1 MLQCT
6 ADTLADAV
14 LITTAHAWQHQG
26 KTLFISRKTYRIDGS
41 GQMAITVDV
50 EVASD
55 TPHPA
60 RIGLNCQLAQV
71 AERVN
76 WLGLGPQE
84 NYPDRLTAA
93 CFDRWDLPLS
103 DMYTPYVFPSE
114 NGLRCG
120 TRELNYGPH
129 QWRGDFQF
137 NISRYSQQ
145 QLMETSH
152 RHLLHAEEGTWL
164 NIDGFHMGI
173 GGDDSEPVSI
183 GGIPAERRSL
193 PLPVGLV
200 SKIIITGQ
208 AMSARISRKE
218 IHYVLFKKHKLL
230 DVRFILFLLLF
241 IMGAYFPFFPIWLH
255 DINHISKSDTGII
268 FAAISLFSL
277 LFQPLFG
284 LLSDKLGLRKY
295 LLWIITGML
304 VMFAPFFIFIFG
316 PLLQYNILVGSIVGG
331 IYLGFCFNAGAP
343 AVEAFIEKVSRRS
356 NFEFGRARMFGCV
369 GWALCASIV
378 GIMFTINNQFVFWLG
393 SGCALILAVLLFFAK
408 TDAPSSATVAN
419 AVGANH
425 SAFSL
430 KLALELFRQPKLW
443 FLSLYVIGVSC
454 TYDVFD
460 QQFANFFTS
469 FFATGEQGTR
479 VFGYVT
485 TMGEL
490 LNASIMFF
498 APLIINR
505 IGGKNALLLA
515 GTIMSVRIIGSSFAT
530 SALEVVILK
539 TLHMFEVPF
548 LLVGCFK
555 YITSQFEVRFS
566 ATIYLV
572 CFCFFKQLA
581 MIFMSVLAGNMYES
595 IGFRGAY
602 LVLGLVALGFT
613 LISVFTLSGPGPLSL
628 LRRQVNEVA

>member
-1 MLQCT
+1 MYYLKNT
-6 ADTLADAV
+6 NF
-14 LITTAHAWQHQG
+14 WMFG
-26 KTLFISRKTYRIDGS
+26 LFFFFY
-41 GQMAITVDV
+41 
-50 EVASD
+50 
-55 TPHPA
+55 
-60 RIGLNCQLAQV
+60 
-71 AERVN
+71 
-76 WLGLGPQE
+76 
-84 NYPDRLTAA
+84 
-93 CFDRWDLPLS
+93 F
-103 DMYTPYVFPSE
+103 
-114 NGLRCG
+114 
-120 TRELNYGPH
+120 
-129 QWRGDFQF
+129 
-137 NISRYSQQ
+137 
-145 QLMETSH
+145 
-152 RHLLHAEEGTWL
+152 
-164 NIDGFHMGI
+164 
-173 GGDDSEPVSI
+173 
-183 GGIPAERRSL
+183 
-193 PLPVGLV
+193 
-200 SKIIITGQ
+200 
-208 AMSARISRKE
+208 
-218 IHYVLFKKHKLL
+218 
-230 DVRFILFLLLF
+230 F

-581 MIFMSVLAGNMYES
+581 MIFMSHIGRNFYANFNLTIVDDYTVTIGDNVLIAPN
-595 IGFRGAY
+595 
-602 LVLGLVALGFT
+602 V
-613 LISVFTLSGPGPLSL
+613 TLSVTGHPVHHELRKNGEMYSFPITIGNNVWIGSHVVINPGVTIGDNSVIGAGSIVTKDIPPN
-628 LRRQVNEVA
+628 VVAAGVPCRVIREINDRDKHYYFKDYKVESSV

>member
-1 MLQCT
+1 MYYLKNT
-6 ADTLADAV
+6 NF
-14 LITTAHAWQHQG
+14 WMFG
-26 KTLFISRKTYRIDGS
+26 LFFFFY
-41 GQMAITVDV
+41 
-50 EVASD
+50 
-55 TPHPA
+55 
-60 RIGLNCQLAQV
+60 
-71 AERVN
+71 
-76 WLGLGPQE
+76 
-84 NYPDRLTAA
+84 
-93 CFDRWDLPLS
+93 F
-103 DMYTPYVFPSE
+103 
-114 NGLRCG
+114 
-120 TRELNYGPH
+120 
-129 QWRGDFQF
+129 
-137 NISRYSQQ
+137 
-145 QLMETSH
+145 
-152 RHLLHAEEGTWL
+152 
-164 NIDGFHMGI
+164 
-173 GGDDSEPVSI
+173 
-183 GGIPAERRSL
+183 
-193 PLPVGLV
+193 
-200 SKIIITGQ
+200 
-208 AMSARISRKE
+208 
-218 IHYVLFKKHKLL
+218 
-230 DVRFILFLLLF
+230 F

-369 GWALCASIV
+369 GWALCASI
-378 GIMFTINNQFVFWLG
+378 
-393 SGCALILAVLLFFAK
+393 
-408 TDAPSSATVAN
+408 
-419 AVGANH
+419 
-425 SAFSL
+425 
-430 KLALELFRQPKLW
+430 
-443 FLSLYVIGVSC
+443 
-454 TYDVFD
+454 
-460 QQFANFFTS
+460 
-469 FFATGEQGTR
+469 
-479 VFGYVT
+479 
-485 TMGEL
+485 
-490 LNASIMFF
+490 MFF

-595 IGFRGAY
+595 IGFQGAY

>member
-1 MLQCT
+1 MYYLKNT
-6 ADTLADAV
+6 NF
-14 LITTAHAWQHQG
+14 WMFG
-26 KTLFISRKTYRIDGS
+26 LFFFFY
-41 GQMAITVDV
+41 
-50 EVASD
+50 
-55 TPHPA
+55 
-60 RIGLNCQLAQV
+60 
-71 AERVN
+71 
-76 WLGLGPQE
+76 
-84 NYPDRLTAA
+84 
-93 CFDRWDLPLS
+93 F
-103 DMYTPYVFPSE
+103 
-114 NGLRCG
+114 
-120 TRELNYGPH
+120 
-129 QWRGDFQF
+129 
-137 NISRYSQQ
+137 
-145 QLMETSH
+145 
-152 RHLLHAEEGTWL
+152 
-164 NIDGFHMGI
+164 
-173 GGDDSEPVSI
+173 
-183 GGIPAERRSL
+183 
-193 PLPVGLV
+193 
-200 SKIIITGQ
+200 
-208 AMSARISRKE
+208 
-218 IHYVLFKKHKLL
+218 
-230 DVRFILFLLLF
+230 F

-356 NFEFGRARMFGCV
+356 HFEFGRARMFGCV

-505 IGGKNALLLA
+505 IGGKNALL
-515 GTIMSVRIIGSSFAT
+515 
-530 SALEVVILK
+530 
-539 TLHMFEVPF
+539 
-548 LLVGCFK
+548 VGCFK

-595 IGFRGAY
+595 IGFQGAY

>member
-1 MLQCT
+1 MTMITDSLAVVLQRRDWENPGVTQLNRLAAHPPFASWRNSEEARTDRPSQQLRSLNGEWRFAWFPAPEAVPESWLECDLPE
-6 ADTLADAV
+6 ADTVVVPSNWQMHGYDAPIYTNV
-14 LITTAHAWQHQG
+14 
-26 KTLFISRKTYRIDGS
+26 TYP
-41 GQMAITVDV
+41 ITVNPPFV
-50 EVASD
+50 P
-55 TPHPA
+55 T
-60 RIGLNCQLAQV
+60 
-71 AERVN
+71 
-76 WLGLGPQE
+76 E
-84 NYPDRLTAA
+84 NPTGCYSLT
-93 CFDRWDLPLS
+93 
-103 DMYTPYVFPSE
+103 
-114 NGLRCG
+114 
-120 TRELNYGPH
+120 
-129 QWRGDFQF
+129 F
-137 NISRYSQQ
+137 NVDES
-145 QLMETSH
+145 
-152 RHLLHAEEGTWL
+152 
-164 NIDGFHMGI
+164 
-173 GGDDSEPVSI
+173 
-183 GGIPAERRSL
+183 
-193 PLPVGLV
+193 
-200 SKIIITGQ
+200 
-208 AMSARISRKE
+208 
-218 IHYVLFKKHKLL
+218 
-230 DVRFILFLLLF
+230 
-241 IMGAYFPFFPIWLH
+241 
-255 DINHISKSDTGII
+255 
-268 FAAISLFSL
+268 
-277 LFQPLFG
+277 
-284 LLSDKLGLRKY
+284 
-295 LLWIITGML
+295 
-304 VMFAPFFIFIFG
+304 
-316 PLLQYNILVGSIVGG
+316 
-331 IYLGFCFNAGAP
+331 
-343 AVEAFIEKVSRRS
+343 
-356 NFEFGRARMFGCV
+356 CV

-595 IGFRGAY
+595 IGFQGAY

>member
-1 MLQCT
+1 MYYLKNT
-6 ADTLADAV
+6 NF
-14 LITTAHAWQHQG
+14 WMFG
-26 KTLFISRKTYRIDGS
+26 LFFFFY
-41 GQMAITVDV
+41 
-50 EVASD
+50 
-55 TPHPA
+55 
-60 RIGLNCQLAQV
+60 
-71 AERVN
+71 
-76 WLGLGPQE
+76 
-84 NYPDRLTAA
+84 
-93 CFDRWDLPLS
+93 F
-103 DMYTPYVFPSE
+103 
-114 NGLRCG
+114 
-120 TRELNYGPH
+120 
-129 QWRGDFQF
+129 
-137 NISRYSQQ
+137 
-145 QLMETSH
+145 
-152 RHLLHAEEGTWL
+152 
-164 NIDGFHMGI
+164 
-173 GGDDSEPVSI
+173 
-183 GGIPAERRSL
+183 
-193 PLPVGLV
+193 
-200 SKIIITGQ
+200 
-208 AMSARISRKE
+208 
-218 IHYVLFKKHKLL
+218 
-230 DVRFILFLLLF
+230 F

-331 IYLGFCFNAGAP
+331 IYLGFCFNAG
-343 AVEAFIEKVSRRS
+343 
-356 NFEFGRARMFGCV
+356 
-369 GWALCASIV
+369 
-378 GIMFTINNQFVFWLG
+378 
-393 SGCALILAVLLFFAK
+393 
-408 TDAPSSATVAN
+408 APSSATVAN

-595 IGFRGAY
+595 IGFQGAY